1 MKTKLKAIFVVVV
14 TVVVVVVSSLTI
26 KLLLL
31 HHQLHYLGA
40 LFLGKHSNEIKFTV
54 RAIL

>member
-1 MKTKLKAIFVVVV
+1 MKTKLEAIFVVVV
-14 TVVVVVVSSLTI
+14 TVVVAVSSPTI

-54 RAIL
+54 QAIL